1 MRRAKDRPAGQ
12 KTLLDIP
19 LGSPPSS
26 APIVLET
33 RGSCIIIVADDCRIV
48 SAGKRKIL
56 PQ

>member
-12 KTLLDIP
+12 KTLLDTS
-19 LGSPPSS
+19 LGSPPAP

-33 RGSCIIIVADDCRIV
+33 RGGCIIIVAEDCRIV
-48 SAGKRKIL
+48 SAGKRKSM

>member
-19 LGSPPSS
+19 LGTPPAP

-33 RGSCIIIVADDCRIV
+33 RGGCIIIVADACRIV
-48 SAGKRKIL
+48 SAGKQKSL

>member
-12 KTLLDIP
+12 KMLLDIP
-19 LGSPPSS
+19 LGSPPTP

-48 SAGKRKIL
+48 STGKRKSL